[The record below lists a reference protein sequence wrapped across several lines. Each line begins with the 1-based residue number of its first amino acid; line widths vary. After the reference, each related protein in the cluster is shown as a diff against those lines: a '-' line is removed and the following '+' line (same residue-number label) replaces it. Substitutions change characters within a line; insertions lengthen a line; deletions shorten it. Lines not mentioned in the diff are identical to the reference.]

1 MEIPAEELTKM
12 KWFSVRSLRDK
23 LIVGTD
29 YTQVRD
35 SPLNE
40 EKIQEFSTYRQA
52 LRDLPASTDNPDD
65 IVWPVKP
72 E

>member
-1 MEIPAEELTKM
+1 MEIPAEELIKM

-52 LRDLPASTDNPDD
+52 LRDLPASTDNPDE